1 MKKEIV
7 EINGVKFEVD
17 LSKATVIS
25 EYQIGSKVN
34 VLLEKDYNGKREVVP
49 GVICGFNNF
58 KSLPTITICY
68 LKINYSEATLEFL
81 QYNEKTEG
89 IEIAPCQESDIIFNK
104 ADIIA
109 KMDREILKK
118 QEEVLNLQMKKDY
131 FIKNFKKHFDIK
143 EQESSNA

>member
-49 GVICGFNNF
+49 RVICGFNNF

-68 LKINYSEATLEFL
+68 LKINYSNVELLFL

-89 IEIAPCQESDIIFNK
+89 IDIAPCQESDIIFNK

-118 QEEVLNLQMKKDY
+118 QEEVIDLQLKKEY
-131 FIKNFKKHFDIK
+131 FINNFKKHFDPT
-143 EQESSNA
+143 EQESAKA